1 MTQKYVRLTGK
12 TTTPHRRRKRG
23 DMPAHF
29 ARRKAADGNW
39 RYRWEPDP
47 KSRRAGWK
55 GLDLKD
61 PFGSFLSLGPA
72 IELATLINTAW
83 EDWRDGR
90 AAVPPRWA
98 HIAPEGVS
106 TTGPVNALGAVWD
119 RFMAS
124 TDTEDLRAKTRRDY
138 ANKFRSFCLSWGD
151 TDLRTL
157 DIADLVPEMDASG
170 RIISHNIIADWH
182 EAKCKAGAK
191 HQANSTLAV
200 LKLLINWHMRQCP
213 GHLPFNPARLV
224 KRKKTKGRIMPLPM
238 DIYTAMRDTAHSI
251 DLPEVA
257 DFMELTLDLFWRPA
271 DILSLQWS
279 DFSEDG
285 FVYAHIAKP
294 DERRMT
300 AYTDLARQT
309 LARIRARRAAQGR
322 ISPWVIV
329 ASTTGRPFATLEGDT
344 PGATEQDVRN
354 FRERWKKVQAALA
367 DTFPEAKQFTP
378 QDMRDTAMTL
388 SNEAGLSTWQRMAR
402 SQHSDPASA
411 DAMQAKHYGK
421 ISREI
426 HHQSAA
432 KMQAFF
438 EARGLLR

>member
-12 TTTPHRRRKRG
+12 PANPQRRRRRG
-23 DMPAHF
+23 DMPTHF
-29 ARRKAADGNW
+29 TRRKAADGTF

-47 KSRRAGWK
+47 TSRKAGWK

-61 PFGSFLSLGPA
+61 PFGSFLALGPA
-72 IELATLINTAW
+72 IEQASEINLAW
-83 EDWRDGR
+83 DDWKSGR
-90 AAVPPRWA
+90 AAVPRRWA
-98 HIAPEGVS
+98 AIAPEGVADS
-106 TTGPVNALGAVWD
+106 SAINALGAVWD

-124 TDTEDLRAKTRRDY
+124 PDTEDLREKTRRDY
-138 ANKFRSFCLSWGD
+138 ANKFLGFCRSFGEI
-151 TDLRTL
+151 DLRRV
-157 DIADLVPEMDASG
+157 DIADLVPEMDGAG

-182 EAKCKAGAK
+182 DAKCKTGAK

-213 GHLPFNPARLV
+213 GHLAFNPARLV
-224 KRKKTKGRIMPLPM
+224 KRKKTKGRIMPLP
-238 DIYTAMRDTAHSI
+238 IEVYTAMRDTAEQI
-251 DLPEVA
+251 GLPEVS

-271 DILSLQWS
+271 DILSLRWS
-279 DFSEDG
+279 DFSDDG

-300 AYTDLARQT
+300 AYTHLARQT
-309 LARIRARRAAQGR
+309 LARIRARRAAQGC
-322 ISPWVIV
+322 ISPWVIL
-329 ASTTGRPFATLEGDT
+329 ASSTGRPFATLEGDT

-354 FRERWKKVQAALA
+354 FRARWKKVQAALA

-378 QDMRDTAMTL
+378 QDMRDTAMTF

-421 ISREI
+421 ISREV
-426 HHQSAA
+426 HNQSAA